1 MLTSLQARNV
11 LSARS
16 LHREQALWYDST
28 QHTPSLGCMKCPE
41 RHVCGGLHIAASMF
55 SCLDHCC
62 GSPAS
67 CDVVCRNHPNYVD
80 RIREIG
86 GFDLKTIPRAHPL
99 PSPYLPRLIPLLYHG
114 GQREKPF
121 VTEAVCLPLYMMV
134 KRRTGDTQFE
144 TRAALNSAFKVSS
157 DTTIILTGT
166 AYDPPLER
174 WWRLGEHRRRIICAL
189 RQVGIALVTTPN
201 LTMSH

>member
-134 KRRTGDTQFE
+134 KRRG
-144 TRAALNSAFKVSS
+144 SS
-157 DTTIILTGT
+157 QNQSRSLL
-166 AYDPPLER
+166 A
-174 WWRLGEHRRRIICAL
+174 
-189 RQVGIALVTTPN
+189 
-201 LTMSH
+201 S